1 VIFHVRSIGPIA
13 QEILEQ
19 QQGFYV
25 HSIFEK
31 GFNIVNDDQKLI
43 FIGSDENGTFPF
55 GVTVDHQTKKQLLE
69 NITVKQP
76 IKVTANAIFIN
87 NNCQLV
93 WRNQAVHASSVELN
107 SNSLLWSKLH
117 ENITI
122 YDFSEYNNGDFSYL
136 KMQSIMETLK
146 QADDKTVESSLR
158 YLIGRGQGLT
168 PSGDDILT
176 GMLFVHFMKPFIFDG
191 NLKIIQ
197 ELIQE
202 QLTTIVATAFLDS
215 ALKKLFSSKILVLQQ
230 QPTVYHM
237 NQLLEVGSSS
247 GKDTLYGI
255 FIATTLRSGA
265 YE

>member
-1 VIFHVRSIGPIA
+1 MER
-13 QEILEQ
+13 
-19 QQGFYV
+19 YYR
-25 HSIFEK
+25 
-31 GFNIVNDDQKLI
+31 
-43 FIGSDENGTFPF
+43 FI
-55 GVTVDHQTKKQLLE
+55 
-69 NITVKQP
+69 
-76 IKVTANAIFIN
+76 
-87 NNCQLV
+87 
-93 WRNQAVHASSVELN
+93 
-107 SNSLLWSKLH
+107 
-117 ENITI
+117 
-122 YDFSEYNNGDFSYL
+122 
-136 KMQSIMETLK
+136 
-146 QADDKTVESSLR
+146 
-158 YLIGRGQGLT
+158 IGRGQGLT
-168 PSGDDILT
+168 PTGDDILT

>member
-1 VIFHVRSIGPIA
+1 
-13 QEILEQ
+13 
-19 QQGFYV
+19 
-25 HSIFEK
+25 
-31 GFNIVNDDQKLI
+31 
-43 FIGSDENGTFPF
+43 
-55 GVTVDHQTKKQLLE
+55 
-69 NITVKQP
+69 
-76 IKVTANAIFIN
+76 
-87 NNCQLV
+87 
-93 WRNQAVHASSVELN
+93 
-107 SNSLLWSKLH
+107 
-117 ENITI
+117 
-122 YDFSEYNNGDFSYL
+122 
-136 KMQSIMETLK
+136 METLK

>member
-1 VIFHVRSIGPIA
+1 
-13 QEILEQ
+13 
-19 QQGFYV
+19 
-25 HSIFEK
+25 
-31 GFNIVNDDQKLI
+31 
-43 FIGSDENGTFPF
+43 
-55 GVTVDHQTKKQLLE
+55 
-69 NITVKQP
+69 
-76 IKVTANAIFIN
+76 
-87 NNCQLV
+87 
-93 WRNQAVHASSVELN
+93 
-107 SNSLLWSKLH
+107 
-117 ENITI
+117 
-122 YDFSEYNNGDFSYL
+122 
-136 KMQSIMETLK
+136 METLK
-146 QADDKTVESSLR
+146 QEDDKAVESSLR

-176 GMLFVHFMKPFIFDG
+176 GMLFVHFINPFIFDR
-191 NLKIIQ
+191 NLEVLQK
-197 ELIQE
+197 LIQE